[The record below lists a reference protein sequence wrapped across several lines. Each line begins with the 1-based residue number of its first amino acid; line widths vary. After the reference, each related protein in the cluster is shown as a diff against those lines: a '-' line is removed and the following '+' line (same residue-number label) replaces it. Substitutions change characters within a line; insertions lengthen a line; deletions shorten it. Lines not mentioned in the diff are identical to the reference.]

1 MVDSLANRMPDLS
14 KRELPACLTFQKIY
28 EMYTESVQNPLK
40 PSQFR
45 RMRLNKFPDVI
56 IPKVDR
62 FGYFIRLKIILINFE
77 VYYSFQIC

>member
-56 IPKVDR
+56 ILKVDR
-62 FGYFIRLKIILINFE
+62 FDYFILLKIILFNFD
-77 VYYSFQIC
+77 VYYSFQTC